1 MPRRALHLN
10 PTEGFGA
17 YLDAIDRYPVLD
29 RDDECRLARRAS
41 AGDKSAADL
50 LACCS
55 LRHVVAIAVRLR
67 GYGLPLS
74 ELVAEGNL
82 GLLEALP
89 RFDPERGLRLMTYA
103 RHFVRARMLGFV
115 MRQWSLVGFGSG
127 ALANRLFFSMPRERA
142 RLSAEHGES
151 SEVDDVLALRFGVSA
166 ERVRHVHTRRC
177 TRDRSLSQPRPGTG
191 ETWLEALPGREPDA
205 EVVVA
210 QAEERELITG
220 RIRGAMSGLDMRE
233 RLIAQR
239 RLLDADPATLTE
251 LGRQLGVSRERVRQL
266 EARVRDKLQA
276 SLLELSPAAAAA

>member
-1 MPRRALHLN
+1 MQRRASSLD

-17 YLDAIDRYPVLD
+17 YLDAIERYPTLD
-29 RDDECRLARRAS
+29 LDGECALSRRAR

-89 RFDPERGLRLMTYA
+89 RFDPDRGLRLMTYA

-127 ALANRLFFSMPRERA
+127 ALANRLFFSMPREAA
-142 RLSAEHGES
+142 RLRAQHGES
-151 SEVDDVLALRFGVSA
+151 FDVDQALAQQFGVSP
-166 ERVRHVHTRRC
+166 ERVRYVHTCRA
-177 TRDRSLSQPRPGTG
+177 TRDRSLSQPLRSTG
-191 ETWLEALPGREPDA
+191 EPWLEALPGGDPDV
-205 EVVVA
+205 ESVVA
-210 QAEERELITG
+210 AKEERELLWV
-220 RIRGAMSGLDMRE
+220 RLRGAMSGLDMRE

-239 RLLDADPATLTE
+239 RLIDADPATLTE

-266 EARVRDKLQA
+266 EVRVRDKLQA
-276 SLLELSPAAAAA
+276 SLLELSPAAQAA

>member
-1 MPRRALHLN
+1 MQRRALHLD

-17 YLDAIDRYPVLD
+17 YLDAIERYPMLD
-29 RDDECRLARRAS
+29 LEGERALARRAR
-41 AGDKSAADL
+41 AGDKSAGDL

-89 RFDPERGLRLMTYA
+89 RFDPDRGLRLMTYA

-127 ALANRLFFSMPRERA
+127 ALANRLFFSMPREAA
-142 RLSAEHGES
+142 RLSAEHGEGP
-151 SEVDDVLALRFGVSA
+151 EVDEALAQRFGVSS
-166 ERVRHVHTRRC
+166 ERVRHAHARRSV
-177 TRDRSLSQPRPGTG
+177 RDRSLSQPLRATG
-191 ETWLEALPGREPDA
+191 EPWLEALPGGEPDA
-205 EVVVA
+205 ETVVA
-210 QAEERELITG
+210 AKQERELLWG
-220 RIRGAMSGLDMRE
+220 RLRGAMSGLDMRE
-233 RLIAQR
+233 RLIAER
-239 RLLDADPATLTE
+239 RLIDADPATLTE

-266 EARVRDKLQA
+266 EVRVRDKLQA
-276 SLLELSPAAAAA
+276 SLLELAPAAAA